1 MYNGRYYWP
10 LTLSKEDSS
19 YAHQCSSEVLDC
31 KTKKQSSHTVCH
43 VCQNKLEQNQG
54 TEVMCKHLLHQDADA
69 SMKEAMATAASAVEV
84 SQTLQTRLILCLQ
97 HLGLRAQMWA
107 STKRQ
112 NLSCSAQRLWSA
124 LPQHLRTTNSL
135 FTFPSHL
142 KTHLF
147 RIAYSSLWLGL
158 SLYFFVLH

>member
-19 YAHQCSSEVLDC
+19 YANQH
-31 KTKKQSSHTVCH
+31 KTKKQSSLTVCH

-54 TEVMCKHLLHQDADA
+54 TEVMCKHLLHQDPDA

-112 NLSCSAQRLWSA
+112 NLSCSAQRHWSA

-147 RIAYSSLWLGL
+147 RIAYPSLWLGL

>member
-19 YAHQCSSEVLDC
+19 YAHQRSSEVLDC

-84 SQTLQTRLILCLQ
+84 SQTL
-97 HLGLRAQMWA
+97 
-107 STKRQ
+107 
-112 NLSCSAQRLWSA
+112 
-124 LPQHLRTTNSL
+124 
-135 FTFPSHL
+135 
-142 KTHLF
+142 
-147 RIAYSSLWLGL
+147 
-158 SLYFFVLH
+158 